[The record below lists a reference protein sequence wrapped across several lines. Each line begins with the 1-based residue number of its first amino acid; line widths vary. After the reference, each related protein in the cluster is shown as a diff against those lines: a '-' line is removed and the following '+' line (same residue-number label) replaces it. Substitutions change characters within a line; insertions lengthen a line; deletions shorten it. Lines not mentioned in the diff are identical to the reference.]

1 MLSSRLLVVA
11 PPPLEKNVEI
21 LGQMSKVVYKDRR
34 RMIAFI
40 LIFFLKKKKIEPTSH
55 VAFL

>member
-40 LIFFLKKKKIEPTSH
+40 LIFFFKKKKIEPTSH